1 MEETGR
7 LIAYTQSQDKR
18 KPKTLTDTTSGQW
31 YIPATEKNRPG
42 HTGEVEPD
50 YTNIDP
56 DKFNAHMLLLTR
68 NSM

>member
-18 KPKTLTDTTSGQW
+18 KPKTLTDTTS
-31 YIPATEKNRPG
+31 ATEKNRPG
-42 HTGEVEPD
+42 HTSEVEPD

-56 DKFNAHMLLLTR
+56 DKFDAHMLLLTR